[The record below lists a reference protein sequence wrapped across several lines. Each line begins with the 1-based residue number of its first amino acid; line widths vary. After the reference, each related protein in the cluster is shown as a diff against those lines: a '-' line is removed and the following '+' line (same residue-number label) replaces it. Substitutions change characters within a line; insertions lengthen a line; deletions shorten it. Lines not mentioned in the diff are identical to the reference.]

1 MVYAVTRPY
10 YTTNISCLRLHG
22 CSYRGVRD
30 LDVEGS
36 KVMPVN
42 KVEGGYR
49 WGRSGKIYKTKAE
62 AEKQGRAIYASGYG
76 KRGTKKKTKKKT

>member
-1 MVYAVTRPY
+1 MVYAVTRSY
-10 YTTNISCLRLHG
+10 NTTDFFSLSVHG
-22 CSYRGVRD
+22 CSHGSIRD

-49 WGRSGKIYKTKAE
+49 WGKSGKIYKTKAE
-62 AEKQGRAIYASGYG
+62 AEKQGRAVYASGYG
-76 KRGTKKKTKKKT
+76 QRGSKKKAKKKA